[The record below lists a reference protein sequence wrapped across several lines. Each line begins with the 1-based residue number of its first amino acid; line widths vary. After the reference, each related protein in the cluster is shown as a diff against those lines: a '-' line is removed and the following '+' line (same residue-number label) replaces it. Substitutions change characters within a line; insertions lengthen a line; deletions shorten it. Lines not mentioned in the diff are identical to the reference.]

1 MARWNSCNILHVAP
15 DAKRLW
21 QFDAKGGGFVLG
33 REQRVPHADALPGKY
48 VAKSWT
54 SLWQPKLNVAWL
66 PAENVFLRVVE
77 LPASSPEEMV
87 AMAELQLEKISPLPV
102 AQIVWTMH
110 VLPAPKTAPTKD
122 ETAPAVNLHTV
133 VMVLVERAAVE
144 NFLGQLESHKFL
156 ADRLEV
162 PLLDQLS
169 AVDSAEDGAWVF
181 PLHASGQ
188 NTALVAWYFGGALR
202 SLSLITLPKAGAKAA
217 DLKTQLSLLAW
228 AGELEGWLTAQ
239 PKWHLVA
246 DPVTAAEWENALRA
260 GLGES
265 IKVSAPLPPAEL
277 AARTAQRAATTVSS
291 ANLLPPEYTAR
302 YHQQFVDRL
311 WLRGLA
317 AAGVLYAVLV
327 VIYFCAVALLGY
339 KTGKVEQQVA
349 GLGGSYTNV
358 LQLKARYEVL
368 NERQQLKY
376 AALDCWQLVAEQ
388 LPSEIS
394 LQRFS
399 FADGKKLTL
408 SGMCKP
414 EQINLISDPNK
425 FYDGVRKAKQ
435 NGQPVFNQVVDS
447 SEQLL
452 IKQFNVQISWNFG
465 LELQHA
471 ETEQ

>member
-33 REQRVPHADALPGKY
+33 REQRVPHAQPLPGNA

-54 SLWQPKLNVAWL
+54 SLWQPKLNIAWL
-66 PAENVFLRVVE
+66 PPENVFLRVVE
-77 LPASSPEEMV
+77 LPASSAEEMF
-87 AMAELQLEKISPLPV
+87 AMAELQLENISPLPV

-110 VLPAPKTAPTKD
+110 VLPAPKTEAP
-122 ETAPAVNLHTV
+122 PAEGTVPMQTV

-144 NFLGQLESHKFL
+144 AFLGQLEAQNFR

-169 AVDSAEDGAWVF
+169 AVAATEDGAWVF

-188 NTALVAWYFGGALR
+188 NTALVGWWFGGALR
-202 SLSLITLPKAGAKAA
+202 SLSLVTLPKAGELAA

-228 AGELEGWLTAQ
+228 AGELEGWLTSQ

-246 DPVTAAEWENALRA
+246 DPVTAMEWETALRT
-260 GLGES
+260 GLGEPVQ
-265 IKVSAPLPPAEL
+265 ISAPLTAVEL
-277 AARTAQRAATTVSS
+277 AARTAQRAATTTAP
-291 ANLLPPEYTAR
+291 ANLLPAEFTTR

-317 AAGVLYAVLV
+317 AAGVFYAVVV
-327 VIYFCAVALLGY
+327 VIYFCAVAVLGY
-339 KTGKVEQQVA
+339 RTHAVESQVA
-349 GLGGSYTNV
+349 SLAGSYTNV

-368 NERQQLKY
+368 NERSQLKY

-388 LPSEIS
+388 LPAQIS

-399 FADGKKLTL
+399 FSDGKKVTL
-408 SGMCKP
+408 SGVCTP
-414 EQINLISDPNK
+414 EQISLISDPNK
-425 FYDGVRKAKQ
+425 FYDNVRKAKK
-435 NGQPVFNQVVDS
+435 NGQPMFDQNPDD
-447 SEQLL
+447 QLVYR
-452 IKQFNVQISWNFG
+452 QQGTSQATWNFAV
-465 LELQHA
+465 ELQHA
-471 ETEQ
+471 EAEPQ